1 MNQEDARALIAPFY
15 DALTLPASKDVRA
28 LVEGIA
34 SPDWRSFS
42 GEAVSKSREEFI
54 QQVMGFG
61 KLIPDLT
68 WNVREVFVDGDRII
82 VRSEAGGTPAGEFM
96 GVPHGG
102 KRLPIFVD
110 PLNWAM
116 EEFSINNRERQA
128 AFIAQLAHES
138 GQFLYMEEIATG
150 DAYNGRKDLGNLEPE
165 AIAIAAANHTT
176 AGRWWKG
183 HGPIQITGY
192 YNHKQCGEALLIDLL
207 NSPKRITLPEQGC
220 RSAAWFWNVH
230 GLNKLAD
237 ENRFREI
244 TKAINGGTNGAKER
258 LAFYIKAREVLGC
271 EA

>member
-102 KRLPIFVD
+102 KRFAAMTIDVHTVAGGKLVRAHHVED
-110 PLNWAM
+110 WAGAL
-116 EEFSINNRERQA
+116 RQLRA
-128 AFIAQLAHES
+128 
-138 GQFLYMEEIATG
+138 
-150 DAYNGRKDLGNLEPE
+150 
-165 AIAIAAANHTT
+165 
-176 AGRWWKG
+176 
-183 HGPIQITGY
+183 
-192 YNHKQCGEALLIDLL
+192 
-207 NSPKRITLPEQGC
+207 
-220 RSAAWFWNVH
+220 
-230 GLNKLAD
+230 
-237 ENRFREI
+237 
-244 TKAINGGTNGAKER
+244 
-258 LAFYIKAREVLGC
+258 
-271 EA
+271 